1 MPVRS
6 CRVTFLDMNGVEHTA
21 QVTASTLYE
30 AVALGL
36 ASIRGE
42 EWVAGI
48 ADGLNVVR
56 VSAVHVPVEHAVRIK
71 DFNSWLAKDGGSPE
85 NAPIATASAKSSA
98 YPSTA
103 RRNVGVLFVGALL
116 AAPAV
121 RRVLR

>member
-71 DFNSWLAKDGGSPE
+71 DFNSWLAKDGGSPRE
-85 NAPIATASAKSSA
+85 RSDRYRVREILGIPQHRAS
-98 YPSTA
+98 
-103 RRNVGVLFVGALL
+103 
-116 AAPAV
+116 
-121 RRVLR
+121 